1 VEDLQAFL
9 PDPQCTPGSINPSVT
24 QANIFTTIC
33 RSGYTKTI
41 RPPVSY
47 TDALKREQ
55 IQAYG
60 YTDTNLSGYEE
71 DHFISLELGGNPTDP
86 HNLWPEPKSSP
97 NEKDLVE
104 NYLHEQVCSGALS
117 LAQAQKEIST
127 DWYSVY
133 IQIR

>member
-9 PDPQCTPGSINPSVT
+9 PDPRCTPGSINPSVT
-24 QANIFTTIC
+24 QADIFTTIC
-33 RSGYTKTI
+33 KSGYTKTI

-60 YTDTNLSGYEE
+60 YTDTNLYDYEE
-71 DHFISLELGGNPTDP
+71 DHFISLELGGNSTDP

-97 NEKDLVE
+97 NKKDLVE

-127 DWYSVY
+127 DWYSIY
-133 IQIR
+133 TQIR